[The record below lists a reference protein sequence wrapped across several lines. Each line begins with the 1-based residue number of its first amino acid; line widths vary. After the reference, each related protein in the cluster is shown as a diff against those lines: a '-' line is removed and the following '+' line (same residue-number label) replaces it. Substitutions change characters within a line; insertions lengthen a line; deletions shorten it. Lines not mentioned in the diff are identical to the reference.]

1 MAQAGMIRTGG
12 AIRAAGCESHC
23 YKCMRGGRRGR
34 LSRGPLGQMGLDRI
48 HTVADLRRMA
58 KRRAPRMA
66 FDFLDGGAG
75 EGGAVAGNEAALARI
90 KLVPRT
96 LRDVSVRTQA
106 VDLFGRIVNGPI
118 GIAPVGFANVIW
130 PGTDAI
136 LARLARQAG
145 IPYVL
150 STAASTSVEEIVKV
164 APDAW
169 FQLYVSDSDEIA
181 FDMLRRAREAGVKV
195 VALTVDVPLPGR
207 RYRDMR
213 NGFSLPLRPSL
224 STMLDFALRPAWI
237 AQTLRHGTPT
247 FANYAPYMTV
257 GANAGTLAAF
267 MASQVSPNL
276 SPERVRRLRDAWPGT
291 FVVKGFLSAQ
301 DALDAERLGADGVI
315 VSNHGGR
322 QLEAAPAAIDC
333 LPEVVR
339 AIDGRI
345 PVMMDSGI
353 RTGADIVKAYCL
365 GADYVFAGRP
375 FVFGTAAAGRE
386 GALRAL
392 EIFHGEVDQTLGQI
406 GATSMADLDDTFIRA
421 G

>member
-1 MAQAGMIRTGG
+1 
-12 AIRAAGCESHC
+12 
-23 YKCMRGGRRGR
+23 
-34 LSRGPLGQMGLDRI
+34 MGLDRI
-48 HTVADLRRMA
+48 HTIADLRRLA
-58 KRRAPRMA
+58 RRRAPRMA

-75 EGGAVAGNEAALARI
+75 EGLAVEENEAALARI
-90 KLVPRT
+90 KLLPRT
-96 LRDVSVRTQA
+96 LRDVSARTQA
-106 VDLFGRIVNGPI
+106 VELFARRLRGPI
-118 GIAPVGFANVIW
+118 GISPVGFANVIW
-130 PGTDAI
+130 PQTDTI
-136 LARLARQAG
+136 LARMAQEAG
-145 IPYVL
+145 IPYML
-150 STAASTSVEEIVKV
+150 STAASTSIEEIVKV

-181 FDMLRRAREAGVKV
+181 FDMLRRAKEAGVKV
-195 VALTVDVPLPGR
+195 VVLTVDVPLPGR

-237 AQTLRHGTPT
+237 RETIRHGTPT
-247 FANYAPYMTV
+247 FANYAPYMKE

-276 SPERVRRLRDAWPGT
+276 SPERIRRLRDAWSGT
-291 FVVKGFLSAQ
+291 FIVKGILSAE
-301 DALDAERLGADGVI
+301 DALDAADLGADGLI

-322 QLEAAPAAIDC
+322 QLEAAPAAINL

-339 AIDGRI
+339 VVGGRM
-345 PVMMDSGI
+345 PVMMDGGI

-375 FVFGTAAAGRE
+375 FIFSTAAAGAD
-386 GALRAL
+386 GARRAL

-406 GATSMADLDDTFIRA
+406 GATSMADLDETYIRTT
-421 G
+421 